1 MSLNDGI
8 TQKQRGRAEL
18 EALVAAFQQSGGTVT
33 RSREHRA
40 TAECRI
46 RGARHLVPGQ
56 RALSSSQL
64 QYRRW
69 GLTRSKSNGDELAGV
84 FTMTCHPTVVD
95 FQVVLLLNFNR

>member
-18 EALVAAFQQSGGTVT
+18 DALVAAFQQSGGTVT

-46 RGARHLVPGQ
+46 CGARHLSPWSA
-56 RALSSSQL
+56 RA
-64 QYRRW
+64 
-69 GLTRSKSNGDELAGV
+69 ELITTALPALWV
-84 FTMTCHPTVVD
+84 
-95 FQVVLLLNFNR
+95 

>member
-40 TAECRI
+40 TAECRSAA
-46 RGARHLVPGQ
+46 ARHL
-56 RALSSSQL
+56 ALLVSA
-64 QYRRW
+64 R
-69 GLTRSKSNGDELAGV
+69 
-84 FTMTCHPTVVD
+84 
-95 FQVVLLLNFNR
+95 

>member
-40 TAECRI
+40 TGGVQPDAHARI
-46 RGARHLVPGQ
+46 R
-56 RALSSSQL
+56 
-64 QYRRW
+64 
-69 GLTRSKSNGDELAGV
+69 AGV
-84 FTMTCHPTVVD
+84 GESECVEPK
-95 FQVVLLLNFNR
+95 RSGRGRAAWP

>member
-46 RGARHLVPGQ
+46 CGAPPRPWSA
-56 RALSSSQL
+56 RAKLITAAL
-64 QYRRW
+64 PALW
-69 GLTRSKSNGDELAGV
+69 V
-84 FTMTCHPTVVD
+84 
-95 FQVVLLLNFNR
+95 

>member
-8 TQKQRGRAEL
+8 TQKQRGRVEL

-33 RSREHRA
+33 RNREHRA

-46 RGARHLVPGQ
+46 CGARHLVPGQ
-56 RALSSSQL
+56 RAHHSCTTGAV
-64 QYRRW
+64 

-95 FQVVLLLNFNR
+95 FQAVLLLNYNR